1 MVFDH
6 KSYRLLSWINILFLF
21 ITANHAY
28 AQKILSREELIQ
40 SVLQVHPAI
49 VSGQKRVDATSYE
62 RQTAFS
68 LPNPSIGAQ
77 SPTGQFYAIGIN
89 QNFDFP
95 SVYTSR
101 KKMLDANHHLQQDVH
116 SLQTQLLLLDAC
128 KAYQEGRFRASE
140 LEILREQDSLLN
152 AIYLTAERRFN
163 AGDIDFMEKSFAM
176 LEYGQIHQQYLLAMA
191 AYQNSLRTIQYYMS
205 SVDSFILN
213 PFAVSEFT
221 AGEPDKLLVAA
232 GSPYIEV
239 AQGELQLIESQLK
252 VEKNKALPGIQLGYL
267 NQAGK
272 DTPVNMRWQAGIT
285 IPLWFWQ
292 YSGNI
297 KAMKARQE
305 AYSANVSQ
313 TQTIWETERKN
324 AIARWNAS
332 KVSLQYHI
340 ENGLPVARQLA
351 DASTRYLTQGETN
364 YTTHLR
370 TLKDV
375 LQYKMDY
382 AEAAY
387 QYALATEDLNYYN
400 NNIQG
405 RP

>member
-1 MVFDH
+1 M
-6 KSYRLLSWINILFLF
+6 LFLF
-21 ITANHAY
+21 IIAIQSN
-28 AQKILSREELIQ
+28 AQKVLSREDLIQ

-49 VSGQKRVDATSYE
+49 LSEQKLVDATSYE
-62 RQTAFS
+62 RKTAFS

-95 SVYTSR
+95 GVYASR
-101 KKMLDANHHLQQDVH
+101 KRMLDANHHLQQDVQ
-116 SLQTQLLLLDAC
+116 SLQTQLFLLDAC
-128 KAYQEGRFRASE
+128 KAFHEGRYRASE

-152 AIYLTAERRFN
+152 AIFLTVERRFN
-163 AGDIDFMEKSFAM
+163 AGDIDFMEKSFAS
-176 LEYGQIHQQYLLAMA
+176 LEYGQVHQQYLQAIA

-205 SVDSFILN
+205 SGDSIVLK
-213 PFAVSEFT
+213 PFAAAEFSTGKSDEILVS
-221 AGEPDKLLVAA
+221 A
-232 GSPYIEV
+232 GSPYLDV
-239 AQGELQLIESQLK
+239 AQGELHLIESQLK

-267 NQAGK
+267 NQSVK
-272 DTPVNMRWQAGIT
+272 NTPVNMRWQAGIT

-305 AYSANVSQ
+305 ALSAKVSQ
-313 TQTIWETERKN
+313 TESIWNTERNN

-332 KVSLQYHI
+332 KITLQYHI
-340 ENGLPVARQLA
+340 ENGLPVARQLV

-375 LQYKMDY
+375 LQYRMQY

-387 QYALATEDLNYYN
+387 HHALATEELNYYN
-400 NNIQG
+400 NNIIG
-405 RP
+405 KP